1 MEFKQL
7 SINGIIYE
15 ERDGNIYQLRS
26 NKQIEIFK
34 VGLNNSKQIPFREFI
49 NFFILIIE
57 RYVL

>member
-34 VGLNNSKQIPFREFI
+34 VILNNSKQISFREFI

>member
-26 NKQIEIFK
+26 NKQIEILK
-34 VGLNNSKQIPFREFI
+34 VGLTNSKKIPLQHL
-49 NFFILIIE
+49 LISSFS
-57 RYVL
+57 